1 MAWIRQKAE
10 SEAPVQPSRDESPKQ
25 TTAPRREE
33 SRMSNVNIGKTVTI
47 TGEVSGNEDLV
58 VEGQINGKVI
68 LKDHQLT
75 VGANGRLK
83 AEVTAKAIEV
93 VGEVVG
99 NIVASDKVHVAATG
113 SMQGDICAPRV
124 VLADGA
130 RFKGSIDMEPR
141 SQASAKQKPQQQS
154 SQQQKP
160 AGNTPAGMSQT
171 ASPSK

>member
-1 MAWIRQKAE
+1 
-10 SEAPVQPSRDESPKQ
+10 
-25 TTAPRREE
+25 
-33 SRMSNVNIGKTVTI
+33 MSTVNIGKTIKIKGEI
-47 TGEVSGNEDLV
+47 TGNEDLTI
-58 VEGQINGKVI
+58 EGHIDGKVM

-83 AEVTAKAIEV
+83 AEVTAKAVEV

-99 NIVASDKVHVAATG
+99 NITASDKVHVAATG

-141 SQASAKQKPQQQS
+141 GAGAKPQPSSSAQS
-154 SQQQKP
+154 PQAKP
-160 AGNTPAGMSQT
+160 AGASAGAGMSQT